1 MPLGTL
7 DRTPPPFFK
16 QGPSALTKLMVFS
29 AVALFLMVAD
39 ARFALMRPLRAAV
52 ATVLY
57 PVQWAAL
64 GPVRLVQGGSVYL
77 DSLTEVQARA
87 DAAERRMAEQSQRA
101 GQSDLLQ
108 LENAQLRS
116 LLGLRERLTT
126 PGQAAEV
133 LYDAADPY
141 VRKVVIDRG
150 LTHGVQAGAPVLDA
164 GGVLGQVTRVLPL
177 VSEVTLLI
185 DRDQAIPVLNA
196 RTGAR
201 SVAYGNPGYLGG
213 VLELR
218 FMAGN
223 SDVQVG
229 DLLTTSGVDGVYPG
243 GLRVAVVEA
252 VERQADSTFARI
264 YCRPFAQLTGVRH
277 VMVLE
282 PLRPAAETAAVEPPA
297 AKASAPAAKAAVA
310 KGAAK

>member
-39 ARFALMRPLRAAV
+39 ARFALMRPLRAGI

-57 PVQWAAL
+57 PLQWAAM
-64 GPVRLVQGGSVYL
+64 GPVRLIQGGRDTMDTLASVQG
-77 DSLTEVQARA
+77 RA
-87 DAAERRMAEQSQRA
+87 DAIERRLAAQSQRV
-101 GQSDLLQ
+101 GRIELLE
-108 LENAQLRS
+108 LENERLRRLLDLRS
-116 LLGLRERLTT
+116 QPAMAGM
-126 PGQAAEV
+126 AAEV

-141 VRKVVIDRG
+141 TRKVVIDRG
-150 LTHGVQAGAPVLDA
+150 MQQGVLAGSPVLDE

-177 VSEVTLLI
+177 VSEVTLLV
-185 DRDQAIPVLNA
+185 DRDQAIPVMNT

-201 SVAYGNPGYLGG
+201 SVAYGDPTAFGG
-213 VLELR
+213 MLELR

-229 DLLTTSGVDGVYPG
+229 DLLSTSGVDGVYPA
-243 GLRVAVVEA
+243 GLRVAIVEK
-252 VERQADSTFARI
+252 VERAADSAFARI
-264 YCRPFAQLTGVRH
+264 TCKPTARFDGVRH
-277 VMVLE
+277 VMVL
-282 PLRPAAETAAVEPPA
+282 PPVSAQPAAAAPRDDA
-297 AKASAPAAKAAVA
+297 ASAPAPVA
-310 KGAAK
+310 SKGAVK

>member
-16 QGPSALTKLMVFS
+16 QGPSALTKLMFFS
-29 AVALFLMVAD
+29 AFALFLMVAD
-39 ARFALMRPLRAAV
+39 ARFAIMRPLRAGI

-57 PVQWAAL
+57 PIQWLAM
-64 GPVRLVQGGSVYL
+64 GPVRVLQGGAGYM
-77 DSLTEVQARA
+77 DGLTDVQARA
-87 DAAERRMAEQSQRA
+87 DAAARKLAAQSQRA
-101 GQSDLLQ
+101 GEADLLA
-108 LENAQLRS
+108 LENERLRR
-116 LLGLRERLTT
+116 LLGLREQLTT

-141 VRKVVIDRG
+141 TRKVIIDRG
-150 LTHGVQAGAPVLDA
+150 MTHGVVAGAPVLDEA
-164 GGVLGQVTRVLPL
+164 GVLGQVTRVLPL

-185 DRDQAIPVLNA
+185 DRDQAIPVLNT

-229 DLLTTSGVDGVYPG
+229 DLLSTSGVDGVYPA
-243 GLRVAVVEA
+243 GLRVAQVES
-252 VERQADSTFARI
+252 VERQADSAFARI
-264 YCRPFAQLTGVRH
+264 YCRPLSLLSGVRH
-277 VMVLE
+277 VMVLQ
-282 PLRPAAETAAVEPPA
+282 PLTAPRDGAAVRDVAPPA
-297 AKASAPAAKAAVA
+297 AKEVA
-310 KGAAK
+310 R